1 MSRTLLSKAKGI
13 QFVRRNTR
21 HDATHA
27 SINSISKRAFDV
39 ACALGALLFLSPL
52 LLAIA
57 VLIKLDDGGPVLF
70 RQRRIGR
77 DGRHFPFLKFRSMSV
92 NAEAALAELIQRDAE
107 AAKEWNKYKKLK
119 KDPRITKI
127 GHFIRRS
134 SIDELPQLINI
145 LTGDMSVIGP
155 RPIMSDQI
163 DDYGSNFDHYC
174 AVRPG
179 LSGLWQVSG
188 RNEKTFQERASLDAE
203 YVKSWTFFGDVK
215 LVAQTVP
222 VVLLSKGSF

>member
-1 MSRTLLSKAKGI
+1 
-13 QFVRRNTR
+13 
-21 HDATHA
+21 
-27 SINSISKRAFDV
+27 
-39 ACALGALLFLSPL
+39 
-52 LLAIA
+52 
-57 VLIKLDDGGPVLF
+57 
-70 RQRRIGR
+70 
-77 DGRHFPFLKFRSMSV
+77 
-92 NAEAALAELIQRDAE
+92 
-107 AAKEWNKYKKLK
+107 
-119 KDPRITKI
+119 
-127 GHFIRRS
+127 
-134 SIDELPQLINI
+134 
-145 LTGDMSVIGP
+145 
-155 RPIMSDQI
+155 MSDQI